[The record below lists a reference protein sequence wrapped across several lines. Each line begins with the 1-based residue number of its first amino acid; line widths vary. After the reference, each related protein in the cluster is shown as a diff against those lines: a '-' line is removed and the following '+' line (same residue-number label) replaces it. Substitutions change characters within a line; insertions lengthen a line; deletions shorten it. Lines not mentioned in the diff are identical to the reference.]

1 MTASYKFGTILIV
14 NPEVESLIRSLELPQ
29 LEVLQI
35 LVNAKNGV
43 SSNQEISSTTSTV
56 TATLGALLTPLRRR
70 KVGSESLIVPAGK
83 DPDKGTR
90 WQINEKLVSVDDLK
104 ILLVSMKLD

>member
-1 MTASYKFGTILIV
+1 MLIM
-14 NPEVESLIRSLELPQ
+14 NPEVESLVRSLELPQ

-35 LVNAKNGV
+35 LVNARNGV
-43 SSNQEISSTTSTV
+43 SSNQEISSTTSTA

-70 KVGSESLIVPAGK
+70 KVGSESLIIPAGK

-90 WQINEKLVSVDDLK
+90 WQINEKLVSIEDLK
-104 ILLVSMKLD
+104 ILLISMKID